1 MSPAAEPRPIV
12 QRRLTAPL
20 GTKLAWWES
29 RTDLIMDG
37 MSAQHSAFWDD
48 LARDL
53 HDRRFRAAYQWAS
66 LRVAAVD
73 LTVNAARWLLSR
85 RQGREG

>member
-1 MSPAAEPRPIV
+1 MSPSHV

-20 GTKLAWWES
+20 ATKLAWPES
-29 RTDLIMDG
+29 HTDLIMDG
-37 MSAQHSAFWDD
+37 MSAQRSAFWDD

-66 LRVAAVD
+66 LRIAAVD
-73 LTVNAARWLLSR
+73 FAVNAACWLSR